1 MEGQKQKKKKK
12 IIMAPVRGYGA
23 VMRGNSYGNKVPW
36 ASVWWVKQAELI
48 YELDGPDQQ
57 GEDEREFL
65 DIFLNNKSN
74 TYPFFEVLTVEW
86 EKTNRY
92 IVLITMHSNKCV
104 FSMWQSGGETE

>member
-1 MEGQKQKKKKK
+1 MIYDFSKITPCLLNQGKMEGQKQKKKKK

-74 TYPFFEVLTVEW
+74 TYPFFEVLTVE
-86 EKTNRY
+86 
-92 IVLITMHSNKCV
+92 
-104 FSMWQSGGETE
+104 

>member
-1 MEGQKQKKKKK
+1 M
-12 IIMAPVRGYGA
+12 
-23 VMRGNSYGNKVPW
+23 MRGNSCGNKVPW

-74 TYPFFEVLTVEW
+74 TYPFFEVLTVE
-86 EKTNRY
+86 
-92 IVLITMHSNKCV
+92 
-104 FSMWQSGGETE
+104 

>member
-1 MEGQKQKKKKK
+1 
-12 IIMAPVRGYGA
+12 MAPVRGYGA
-23 VMRGNSYGNKVPW
+23 VMRGNSCGNTVPW

-74 TYPFFEVLTVEW
+74 TSPFFEVLTVEW

-92 IVLITMHSNKCV
+92 IVLITMHSNKCM

>member
-1 MEGQKQKKKKK
+1 MIYDFSKITPCLLNQGKMEGQKQKKKK

-23 VMRGNSYGNKVPW
+23 VMRGNSCGNKVPW

-74 TYPFFEVLTVEW
+74 TYPFFEVLTVE
-86 EKTNRY
+86 
-92 IVLITMHSNKCV
+92 
-104 FSMWQSGGETE
+104 